1 MSTRAISPFIA
12 FCHIK
17 RDEVKAANPTAG
29 FGDMGRL
36 LAVIWKEMSQSEKM
50 IYAEPAAQLTATNK
64 LKAFDHHLSQVTAAV
79 SAPQVI

>member
-36 LAVIWKEMSQSEKM
+36 LAVIWKEMSQSERM
-50 IYAEPAAQLTATNK
+50 VYTEPAAQLTATNAQ
-64 LKAFDHHLSQVTAAV
+64 KAFAHQLSQAAAAV